1 MQLLTKRGCGMSRLN
16 GKAKEVLDACL
27 SAESPEVRAKVYEIV
42 SVSGLEA
49 NDPMF
54 LILALTGQMRVL
66 LEAAPA
72 ELSQL
77 LNNCQQTLAHSLE
90 QIQIA
95 ITQVRETQSQQADTI
110 KQTLETVTNNCVE
123 DIKEAGMAAT
133 SAIAQA
139 NSETLNQAQQTV
151 SAATE
156 LTSTT
161 QALINSVEA
170 DRLAHEQDNL
180 ELLQQIQEAKDGL
193 KLTIDRTYWM
203 YNDMDKLQNKIRLS
217 TALGSIAPLT
227 ALGLAAIAGA
237 IVYGWGLRMY
247 WGDAGNYLTVV
258 KENRSALNYCFTES
272 GERKPGFTCKVV
284 PQKKK

>member
-1 MQLLTKRGCGMSRLN
+1 MKKLSS
-16 GKAKEVLDACL
+16 KAKEVLDICL
-27 SAESPEVRAKVYEIV
+27 AAESPEIKARVYEI
-42 SVSGLEA
+42 LEMSELDSS
-49 NDPMF
+49 DPMF
-54 LILALTGQMRVL
+54 LVLALTGQMRVL

-123 DIKEAGMAAT
+123 DIKQVGMAAT

-139 NSETLNQAQQTV
+139 NSETITQAQQTMT
-151 SAATE
+151 AATE

-161 QALINSVEA
+161 QALRDEVEA
-170 DRLAHEQDNL
+170 DRLAHEQDSL
-180 ELLQQIQEAKDGL
+180 ELLQQIKEAKDGL
-193 KLTIDRTYWM
+193 KLAIDRTYWM

>member
-1 MQLLTKRGCGMSRLN
+1 MKKLN
-16 GKAKEVLDACL
+16 SKAKEVLDICL
-27 SAESPEVRAKVYEIV
+27 AAEPPEVKAKVYEI
-42 SVSGLEA
+42 LEISELDA
-49 NDPMF
+49 SDPMF
-54 LILALTGQMRVL
+54 LVLALTGQMRVL
-66 LEAAPA
+66 LEAAPE
-72 ELSQL
+72 ELSKL
-77 LNNCQQTLAHSLE
+77 LTAWKEQSAFSIQQIHVAL
-90 QIQIA
+90 
-95 ITQVRETQSQQADTI
+95 TQVKATQQEQADTI

-123 DIKEAGMAAT
+123 DIKQVGMAAT

-139 NSETLNQAQQTV
+139 NSETLTQAQQTV
-151 SAATE
+151 TAATE

-161 QALINSVEA
+161 QALINEVEA
-170 DRLAHEQDNL
+170 DRLAQAQDNKKLL
-180 ELLQQIQEAKDGL
+180 EEILSAKDGL
-193 KLTIDRTYWM
+193 KLAIDRTYWM

-258 KENRSALNYCFTES
+258 KENRSALNYCFTSS